1 MAKIN
6 DLLNKDI
13 PFVGKKVKDYLQS
26 GQSNPAVSGTKSAI
40 NKIADTIK
48 EHVSKVEDFISKIH
62 IYKYPEL

>member
-6 DLLNKDI
+6 DLLNKNI
-13 PFVGKKVKDYLQS
+13 PFVGKKVKDYLQY

-48 EHVSKVEDFISKIH
+48 EYVSKVEDFISKIH